1 MQAKNSSSKTA
12 LVFRDGRTDFQSQAY
27 RDRIKQ
33 VMTDVRSLQEKTI
46 IDRDRLKARARF

>member
-12 LVFRDGRTDFQSQAY
+12 LVFRDGRTDFKSQAY
-27 RDRIKQ
+27 HDRITQ

-46 IDRDRLKARARF
+46 IDRDRLKSRARF